1 MPHGSRIRPKQ
12 IAEAFEDRSLL
23 RTGVHGVP
31 LKGWSVEVWTPQFGE
46 AGVLEGKVH
55 EGVYGV
61 QLSLDEVKG
70 WTAILTKKTFQLTS
84 PALRN
89 RTRYGGVGQKFLAST
104 KIIHPNSPTSIAP
117 NYINKGLFYSS
128 ILKLQNKPLFI

>member
-12 IAEAFEDRSLL
+12 IAETFEDRSLL
-23 RTGVHGVP
+23 HTWVHSVP
-31 LKGWSVEVWTPQFGE
+31 LKGWSVEVWTPQLGE

-70 WTAILTKKTFQLTS
+70 WTAVLTKKTCQLTS

-89 RTRYGGVGQKFLAST
+89 TTRYSNCEMAEGLLFAALEGFGMIFCG
-104 KIIHPNSPTSIAP
+104 HESP
-117 NYINKGLFYSS
+117 KSS
-128 ILKLQNKPLFI
+128 YCNVIGRSQGNPDVQ

>member
-31 LKGWSVEVWTPQFGE
+31 LKGWSVEVWTPQLGE

-55 EGVYGV
+55 EGIYGV

-70 WTAILTKKTFQLTS
+70 WTAVLTKKTFQLTS

-89 RTRYGGVGQKFLAST
+89 RTRYSNCEMIEGLLFAALEGFGMIFCGYE
-104 KIIHPNSPTSIAP
+104 SP
-117 NYINKGLFYSS
+117 KSS
-128 ILKLQNKPLFI
+128 YCNVIGRSQGNPDVQ